1 MTARER
7 SGGLPDRHQLGM
19 GLQSSSV
26 RRPSTPHVGAV
37 GASSSCWCQGGA
49 RFSPRSLFQHI
60 LRRETLRNKV
70 RTSPSCGHCE
80 ERMKI
85 RGRSA
90 TGAPCLVF
98 NVRFAV
104 CSSPPSLLRS
114 EFEPRGFFPYLP
126 SFLLKKMRRVLLV
139 GFRGEDRSRGAIFP
153 NALAPPA
160 SNTEI

>member
-1 MTARER
+1 VTARER
-7 SGGLPDRHQLGM
+7 TCGGLPDRHQQGM

-37 GASSSCWCQGGA
+37 GASSSCLCQGGA

-70 RTSPSCGHCE
+70 FASPSCGHCE

-90 TGAPCLVF
+90 TGAPSLVCR
-98 NVRFAV
+98 VRFVV
-104 CSSPPSLLRS
+104 CSSPASLLRS
-114 EFEPRGFFPYLP
+114 DFEPRGFFPDLP
-126 SFLLKKMRRVLLV
+126 SFLLRKMRRVLLV
-139 GFRGEDRSRGAIFP
+139 GFRGEDHSRGAIFP
-153 NALAPPA
+153 PR
-160 SNTEI
+160 